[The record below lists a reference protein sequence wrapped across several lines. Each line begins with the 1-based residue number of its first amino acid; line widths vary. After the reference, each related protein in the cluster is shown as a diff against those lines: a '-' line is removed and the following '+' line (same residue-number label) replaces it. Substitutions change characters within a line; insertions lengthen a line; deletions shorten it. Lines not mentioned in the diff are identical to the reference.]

1 MRYFGVRATAFM
13 LGLQALTRQR
23 VSKAQR
29 YGLCEVYSRAHQ
41 GTKRSKGPA
50 IACLH
55 ILRITTRL
63 LYHQGT
69 IKNFMNVNVGV
80 QRLVQFI
87 IKVIKKRGN
96 RKPLAKIRVCPR
108 NVSPLLIHKKDNCLG
123 HLMFA
128 CSF

>member
-50 IACLH
+50 ISACLH
-55 ILRITTRL
+55 TTH
-63 LYHQGT
+63 YYE
-69 IKNFMNVNVGV
+69 
-80 QRLVQFI
+80 I
-87 IKVIKKRGN
+87 I
-96 RKPLAKIRVCPR
+96 
-108 NVSPLLIHKKDNCLG
+108 VSPRHYKELHERKCRG
-123 HLMFA
+123 
-128 CSF
+128 